1 MGMKL
6 RQLRKQNGY
15 RQSDISDII
24 GCERQA
30 LSQYENDKNK
40 PSKEKL
46 NKLAELYNVD
56 INYLK
61 YDEQNLGSLL
71 EYRLVNEMGVR
82 NLTEEELIAG
92 AKTIYNKAYHDAT
105 APTTGTLDELEYI
118 NEQNTSNY
126 KKSKIGAYADLM
138 YLIKTDVTQTL
149 LNKFQPLFKKI
160 ISFEFGPRIV
170 SNIEEE
176 DI

>member
-1 MGMKL
+1 MITMGMKL

-46 NKLAELYNVD
+46 NKLAELYKVD

-61 YDEQNLGSLL
+61 YDEQNLGALL

-82 NLTEEELIAG
+82 NLTEEEKNEIAD
-92 AKTIYNKAYHDAT
+92 KMIEIY
-105 APTTGTLDELEYI
+105 
-118 NEQNTSNY
+118 
-126 KKSKIGAYADLM
+126 
-138 YLIKTDVTQTL
+138 
-149 LNKFQPLFKKI
+149 KI
-160 ISFEFGPRIV
+160 IKQ
-170 SNIEEE
+170 EEE
-176 DI
+176 NNLFFFTWKQVLQSSFKYVNI

>member
-1 MGMKL
+1 MITMGMKL

-46 NKLAELYNVD
+46 NKLAELYKVD

-61 YDEQNLGSLL
+61 YDEQNLGALL

-82 NLTEEELIAG
+82 NLTEEEKNEIAD
-92 AKTIYNKAYHDAT
+92 KMIEIY
-105 APTTGTLDELEYI
+105 
-118 NEQNTSNY
+118 
-126 KKSKIGAYADLM
+126 
-138 YLIKTDVTQTL
+138 
-149 LNKFQPLFKKI
+149 KI
-160 ISFEFGPRIV
+160 IK
-170 SNIEEE
+170 
-176 DI
+176 